1 MSKLH
6 KCKVCKSLYVKV
18 RPLQVVCSPACGL
31 TLAREKVAKSKEL
44 VAKAEKKVIKAKLDG
59 MKTRPELMKEAQRA
73 HNEYVRWRDRGKPC
87 ISCDRPDTGEPNSR
101 DASHYRSVGSA
112 PHMRF
117 AENNCFASCKHCN
130 QHLAGNHVE
139 YRKRLIKLLGVE
151 AVEALEADNTTRKY
165 TREELIELAAHYRKL
180 TRELKN
186 GVK

>member
-1 MSKLH
+1 MKLH
-6 KCKVCKSLYVKV
+6 KCKVCKTPYTKV

-31 TLAREKVAKSKEL
+31 TLAREKAAKSKEL
-44 VAKAEKKVIKAKLDG
+44 EAKAEKKVIKAKLDG
-59 MKTRPELMKEAQRA
+59 MKTRPELLKAAQQA

-130 QHLAGNHVE
+130 QHLSGNHVE
-139 YRKRLIKLLGVE
+139 YRKRLVKLLGVE

-165 TREELIELAAHYRKL
+165 TRDELIELTKHYKKL
-180 TRELKN
+180 TRDLKS
-186 GVK
+186 K

>member
-1 MSKLH
+1 MKLH
-6 KCKVCKSLYVKV
+6 KCKVCRSLYVKT
-18 RPLQVVCSPACGL
+18 RPLQVVCSAACAL
-31 TLAREKVAKSKEL
+31 TLARENVKKSKEL

-59 MKTRPELMKEAQRA
+59 MKTRPELLKDTQTAFNA
-73 HNEYVRWRDRGKPC
+73 YVRYRDMGKPC
-87 ISCDRPDTGEPNSR
+87 ISCGRPDTGEPNSR

-139 YRKRLIKLLGVE
+139 YRKRLVKLLGVE

-165 TREELIELAAHYRKL
+165 TRDELIELAKHYRQL